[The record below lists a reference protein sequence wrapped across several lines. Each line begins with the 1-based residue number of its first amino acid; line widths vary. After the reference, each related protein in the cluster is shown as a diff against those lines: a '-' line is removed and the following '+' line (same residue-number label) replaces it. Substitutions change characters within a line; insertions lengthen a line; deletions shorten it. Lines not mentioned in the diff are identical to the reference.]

1 MWPNVEFQASNRTRS
16 ELDIL
21 TNADLAKIEAVYLC
35 WRAYI
40 ASLKQ
45 ITTSWPSKYIM
56 YAGILT
62 LLGLLAIQTSVG
74 QEIRLLKCNLE
85 KLTSM
90 LSALAQTQ
98 TACDSSGR
106 LCFQEFQV

>member
-40 ASLKQ
+40 ASLEK
-45 ITTSWPSKYIM
+45 ITSWPSKYIM
-56 YAGILT
+56 YARILI
-62 LLGLLAIQTSVG
+62 LLGLLAIQTSAG
-74 QEIRLLKCNLE
+74 QEIRLLKYSLE